1 MTEVPLVVWSENL
14 KTGIVEIDQQ
24 HKMLVEILNE
34 FHQAVLHRQGRKQT
48 GEILDRLIDYT
59 QIHFDTEE
67 AYWKSMDLRDFAA
80 HQLKHKQLL
89 GEVHELRRRYYDE
102 HLNISMELLHFLKMW
117 LEQHILHA
125 DKDAADEVL
134 HDVDYKNKSQ
144 KFWQKIDLL
153 ALFRRKPKE

>member
-1 MTEVPLVVWSENL
+1 MAEEFLVAWSDDL

-24 HKMLVEILNE
+24 HKMLVDILNE
-34 FHQAVLHRQGRKQT
+34 FHQAVIHRQGRQQT

-67 AYWKSMDLRDFAA
+67 SYWQSMGLRDFST
-80 HQLKHKQLL
+80 HQAKHRQLL
-89 GEVHELRRRYYDE
+89 GEVNELRRRYYDE

-117 LEQHILHA
+117 LEQHILHT
-125 DKDAADEVL
+125 DKDAANEVL
-134 HDVDYKNKSQ
+134 HNVDYKAKSQ
-144 KFWQKIDLL
+144 SFWQKIDLL